1 LSHNYCP
8 DKPDVRDV
16 PEALVRFD
24 DSETPGSFAAG
35 NAARN
40 SLGARHLHD
49 VLYKPEPL
57 DTPETPLTPDTIL
70 QDRYRI
76 VRQLGRG
83 GMGAVYEAVDQR
95 LDKTLAIKETLSSE
109 ASMRK
114 QFEREARLLAVMHH
128 PALPKVTDHF
138 VEGNRAFL
146 VMEFIGGYDLARI
159 IAQQPGPFPR
169 DQVIAWADQ
178 LLDALIYLHTR
189 DRQVIHRD
197 IKPHNLKLTAT
208 GQIALLDFG
217 LAKSQ
222 PSDPSVTASQAFF
235 GYTRHYAPLEQ
246 IQDQHTDPRSDIY
259 ALGATLYHLLTGVK
273 PPDAMVRAAAVVNGG
288 RDPLRPANEIHA
300 AVGPQIAA
308 ILNKAMAQKPED
320 RYTDANE
327 FREALRR
334 MGRTQAAGVEQ
345 RVDAG
350 EEEPRINADARESA
364 GKGIAAANV
373 SNEKAGSVQRSGHA
387 VGAVDGGAAVD
398 VIAPAK
404 PTVAANPVAT
414 APGSD
419 KKVATGYSSDK
430 RVGNSSGFDILVVPP
445 DMHMELVGSA
455 RRFGPAG
462 VTIVLAMIF
471 AIAGGILYASQRWFP
486 SAETASEVLAES
498 PNAAAL
504 RSSAAT
510 RKQDRARVADSS
522 VMPTTKTV
530 NASIVNAAPVEHAGQ
545 ENLIESGQNATAKSP
560 AEKRTAAIE
569 SARALTEKR
578 TGAVAKPPTSSNANG
593 GQESPRVVPRKEPR
607 RVDAPS
613 IRFPKVEFREPRDNR
628 DNGGDNPAPPAREWR
643 QHSDAASG
651 SAGKPASNFV
661 GKRAS
666 VVAGKPAA
674 NSGGPKFYRT
684 ADGTQIVKF
693 PDGSTQ
699 YVRPGQRSAVNR

>member
-1 LSHNYCP
+1 LSHNYYPGIP
-8 DKPDVRDV
+8 DRPDGLYNSDRLNLLGG
-16 PEALVRFD
+16 PER
-24 DSETPGSFAAG
+24 
-35 NAARN
+35 
-40 SLGARHLHD
+40 
-49 VLYKPEPL
+49 L
-57 DTPETPLTPDTIL
+57 DTPDTPLLPDTIL
-70 QDRYRI
+70 QDRYCI

-95 LDKTLAIKETLSSE
+95 LGKTLAIKETLSSE

-146 VMEFIGGYDLARI
+146 VMEFIGGYDLAKI

-197 IKPHNLKLTAT
+197 IKPHNLKLTGT

-217 LAKSQ
+217 LAKAQ
-222 PSDPSVTASQAFF
+222 PSDPSVTSSQAFF

-246 IQDQHTDPRSDIY
+246 IQDQRTDPRSDIY
-259 ALGATLYHLLTGVK
+259 ALGATLYHLLTGIK

-288 RDPLRPANEIHA
+288 RDPLLPANEIHP

-334 MGRTQAAGVEQ
+334 MGRTQAVGANVDEAGQQPRIDSDAQAAGLSAAAVLEPAVRVAGKKSLEQEPLACAVGSEAPHAGV
-345 RVDAG
+345 
-350 EEEPRINADARESA
+350 AD
-364 GKGIAAANV
+364 
-373 SNEKAGSVQRSGHA
+373 GSVVKHH
-387 VGAVDGGAAVD
+387 
-398 VIAPAK
+398 
-404 PTVAANPVAT
+404 
-414 APGSD
+414 GSD
-419 KKVATGYSSDK
+419 KPPAYAGGSDKRVASGHSSDK
-430 RVGNSSGFDILVVPP
+430 RLGNSSGFDIFVDPP
-445 DMHMELVGSA
+445 DLHMELVGSA

-462 VTIVLAMIF
+462 VTVVLAMIF
-471 AIAGGILYASQRWFP
+471 AIAGGILYGSQRWFP
-486 SAETASEVLAES
+486 VTETATDALSVS
-498 PNAAAL
+498 PNAAEL
-504 RSSAAT
+504 RTAAGT
-510 RKQDRARVADSS
+510 RKPDRARVAEGPVIQNTRTGNVPIATGPLAEDVPEDIS
-522 VMPTTKTV
+522 V
-530 NASIVNAAPVEHAGQ
+530 
-545 ENLIESGQNATAKSP
+545 SGAAKSESEKKSVVESAKP
-560 AEKRTAAIE
+560 QAEKRT
-569 SARALTEKR
+569 SAL
-578 TGAVAKPPTSSNANG
+578 AKPATLGNAAGG
-593 GQESPRVVPRKEPR
+593 GQESPRTAPRKEPR

-613 IRFPKVEFREPRDNR
+613 IRFPKVEFREPRDNGQ
-628 DNGGDNPAPPAREWR
+628 DNSTPPARVSH
-643 QHSDAASG
+643 QHSEGASDA
-651 SAGKPASNFV
+651 AGKPASSFV

-666 VVAGKPAA
+666 AAAGKPVA
-674 NSGGPKFYRT
+674 SGGGPKFYRT

-699 YVRPGQRSAVNR
+699 YVRPGQRSAGNR